1 TREHRPHRHQTPRA
15 GLRDAHLPNTGTVTA
30 ARRRRA
36 TVRIDPRPPVA
47 GISHASSAPPTG
59 SCLSRPWWLL
69 PLSSPLFPWGVGGG
83 KVALRSRRAAAGLLP
98 APPRSHASSAAADL
112 SPALGAVCSN
122 SSGDRAPVHSGSREW
137 VQYASMV
144 AASGTHGPWFQAL
157 RR

>member
-1 TREHRPHRHQTPRA
+1 CRRDRVDDHPAQTREHRPHRHQTPRA

-83 KVALRSRRAAAGLLP
+83 GGGVVLVRLGGAGGVAPAAGGPGGRAAGAPRPGL
-98 APPRSHASSAAADL
+98 AAARL
-112 SPALGAVCSN
+112 C
-122 SSGDRAPVHSGSREW
+122 R
-137 VQYASMV
+137 
-144 AASGTHGPWFQAL
+144 
-157 RR
+157 